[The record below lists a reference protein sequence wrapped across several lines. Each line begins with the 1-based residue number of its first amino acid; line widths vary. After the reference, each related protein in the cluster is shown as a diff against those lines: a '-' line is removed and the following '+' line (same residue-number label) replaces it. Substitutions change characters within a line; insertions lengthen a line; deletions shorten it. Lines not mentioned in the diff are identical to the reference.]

1 MKMDGFTIVRLIMLV
16 IGTVLF
22 LWFLIPAL
30 LTFNPN
36 IGALTGMGLSALMIV
51 YGIWGEKIN
60 HLIRTG
66 WKSTGG
72 RIVEILLLF
81 VCAVIL
87 VLAAVTGAAM
97 LKGGMGTPKPGATVI
112 VLGARVYG
120 NRVSRSMQS
129 RLDAA
134 IAFLEDNPDSAC
146 IVSGGRGDNETVSE
160 ASVMYQYLA
169 DHGIEKKRIYPEDR
183 STDTRENL
191 RYSKEIIER
200 EGLDPQIALATND
213 YHAYRAEKYAEQAG
227 LQAETIMAPTLWWLF
242 PTSVI
247 REMYG
252 ILELWL
258 LGG

>member
-112 VLGARVYG
+112 MSFMMRAHDIRIVIEVSSDQGFYRLVGRTFRSAKEPYAGFEQRSLSSSSYAAADKDVNVFAFKKIRQSSVAAAVCINDLFVYYAAVLDFIYLELF
-120 NRVSRSMQS
+120 SMS
-129 RLDAA
+129 EV
-134 IAFLEDNPDSAC
+134 LEYL
-146 IVSGGRGDNETVSE
+146 
-160 ASVMYQYLA
+160 SVLICY
-169 DHGIEKKRIYPEDR
+169 
-183 STDTRENL
+183 
-191 RYSKEIIER
+191 RYSFHVFSF
-200 EGLDPQIALATND
+200 L
-213 YHAYRAEKYAEQAG
+213 
-227 LQAETIMAPTLWWLF
+227 
-242 PTSVI
+242 
-247 REMYG
+247 
-252 ILELWL
+252 
-258 LGG
+258 